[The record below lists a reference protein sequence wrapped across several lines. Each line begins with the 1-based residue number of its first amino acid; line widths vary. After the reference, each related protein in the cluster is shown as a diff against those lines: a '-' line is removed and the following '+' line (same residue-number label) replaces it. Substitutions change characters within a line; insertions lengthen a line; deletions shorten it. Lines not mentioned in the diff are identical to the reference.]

1 MKTLFLKRQFWA
13 FFLPLL
19 IIGFCVSLAG
29 SELFS
34 SEKQIFSQ
42 AITCDLLLTSPILY
56 FLLIRKTSIP
66 RMTVVP
72 VFIAGLWIA
81 SAILPEEQRGIADLL
96 KLWFL
101 PLLEIA
107 LLVLVIFKVR
117 KAVRSYKLQKASA
130 DFCTALKTSCAGVLP
145 SKAAA
150 ILASEIALF
159 YYAFFSWKSHKPSGI
174 AFSYH
179 RKTPLVALFVML
191 LIAIPVETYVVHI
204 LVARVSEF
212 GAWILSVLSLYSIV
226 LVLGLLKSIL
236 RRPIVIR
243 DDCLVLR
250 CGILAEAELSREEIL
265 SVEPIDVS
273 FGPGP
278 GNRSMPFLGEM
289 MSPNFVLCLKEEKTL
304 QGLYGTGKKFRKLAF
319 YVDEKSDFQ
328 EQIRSFLG
336 KGLQSAS
343 D

>member
-72 VFIAGLWIA
+72 VIIAGLWIA

-117 KAVRSYKLQKASA
+117 KAARSYKL
-130 DFCTALKTSCAGVLP
+130 
-145 SKAAA
+145 
-150 ILASEIALF
+150 
-159 YYAFFSWKSHKPSGI
+159 
-174 AFSYH
+174 
-179 RKTPLVALFVML
+179 
-191 LIAIPVETYVVHI
+191 
-204 LVARVSEF
+204 
-212 GAWILSVLSLYSIV
+212 
-226 LVLGLLKSIL
+226 
-236 RRPIVIR
+236 
-243 DDCLVLR
+243 
-250 CGILAEAELSREEIL
+250 
-265 SVEPIDVS
+265 
-273 FGPGP
+273 
-278 GNRSMPFLGEM
+278 
-289 MSPNFVLCLKEEKTL
+289 
-304 QGLYGTGKKFRKLAF
+304 
-319 YVDEKSDFQ
+319 
-328 EQIRSFLG
+328 
-336 KGLQSAS
+336 
-343 D
+343 